1 MASLFVCPDKS
12 YPDGALYWASPL
24 IIPIDREVLRRLL
37 VGRGLLSSE
46 VSAVWVLTRLNNQA
60 HEMI

>member
-1 MASLFVCPDKS
+1 MGRSIGPVLSF
-12 YPDGALYWASPL
+12 PL
-24 IIPIDREVLRRLL
+24 DREVLRRLL

-46 VSAVWVLTRLNNQA
+46 VSAVWVLIRLNNQA